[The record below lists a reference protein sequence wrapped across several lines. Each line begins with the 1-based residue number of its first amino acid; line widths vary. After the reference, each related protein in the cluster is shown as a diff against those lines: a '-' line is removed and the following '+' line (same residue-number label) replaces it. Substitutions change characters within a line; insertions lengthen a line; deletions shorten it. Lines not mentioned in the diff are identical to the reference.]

1 MTNNKVTH
9 TTNNKNK
16 ALADELARIAAYAH
30 MLGQLC
36 ELTPHAEPISLEQL
50 EIIFK
55 DIAQVCDA
63 SVDTI
68 HDLNSDG

>member
-1 MTNNKVTH
+1 MTTNKVTN
-9 TTNNKNK
+9 TTHNKNE
-16 ALADELARIAAYAH
+16 ALDNELARVAAYAH

-36 ELTPHAEPISLEQL
+36 ELAPHAEPIPLEQL

-63 SVDTI
+63 SLSAI
-68 HDLNSDG
+68 HNLSK